1 MRQGQAAF
9 AAALTK
15 EVQGAGGAGGG
26 GGGGGG
32 LGQLLGT
39 LTIGFPLSKTL
50 KKRTSSCQMGASPS
64 AASTVTPKI
73 R

>member
-15 EVQGAGGAGGG
+15 EVQGAGGA

>member
-15 EVQGAGGAGGG
+15 EVQGAGGAGGV
-26 GGGGGG
+26 GGG

-64 AASTVTPKI
+64 AASTVTPKM

>member
-1 MRQGQAAF
+1 MRQGQAAL

-15 EVQGAGGAGGG
+15 EVQGAGGAGGV
-26 GGGGGG
+26 GGG

-64 AASTVTPKI
+64 AASTVTPKM

>member
-1 MRQGQAAF
+1 MRQGQAAL

-15 EVQGAGGAGGG
+15 EVQGAGGAGGV
-26 GGGGGG
+26 GGG
-32 LGQLLGT
+32 LGQRLGA

-64 AASTVTPKI
+64 AASTVTPKM

>member
-15 EVQGAGGAGGG
+15 EVQGAGGV
-26 GGGGGG
+26 GGG
-32 LGQLLGT
+32 LGQRLGA

-64 AASTVTPKI
+64 AASTVTPKM